1 MISPAASG
9 VGLFSYGSCVAGQA
23 IVLIR
28 LESQPSSDGF
38 PEGLLDQP
46 FYGWVQHRPT
56 PTSSP
61 FQRASDSVSSCCT
74 NEKDAEAPFRNL
86 ALCRPGLTT
95 LRESRVNAA
104 QYSNRRSE
112 LF

>member
-1 MISPAASG
+1 MRKARQRVCRAFLLRLVRLGRVIALEG
-9 VGLFSYGSCVAGQA
+9 
-23 IVLIR
+23 

-74 NEKDAEAPFRNL
+74 NEKDAVAPF
-86 ALCRPGLTT
+86 
-95 LRESRVNAA
+95 EI
-104 QYSNRRSE
+104 
-112 LF
+112 